1 MLKFECCFRRHTL
14 LLVSNYIRSKTVLT
28 SMNVIVNSSCKKQ
41 KDCTKTLYY
50 IWSVRRTSL
59 FSIFRYSNEITNRL
73 FEKNFYLQKH
83 VPKYIQNVIISYDN
97 LNALGENN

>member
-50 IWSVRRTSL
+50 TWSVRRIMYNGHHYFL
-59 FSIFRYSNEITNRL
+59 
-73 FEKNFYLQKH
+73 YLD
-83 VPKYIQNVIISYDN
+83 IQTK
-97 LNALGENN
+97 